1 MIQTIVVPIDLD
13 DENSWRAAL
22 PRAIDYAQHAGAS
35 LHALTIVPDN
45 LVRMTVVAQ
54 LIPEGFEEKLMDD
67 AGKRLAALLESLAP
81 EGLAIEQAVRH
92 GGIHHEILRYCRD
105 VRADLVVMAAHRPEL
120 SDYLLGPNAAHIVRH
135 ADCSVW
141 VVRE

>member
-1 MIQTIVVPIDLD
+1 MIKTIVLPIDLD

-22 PRAIDYAQHAGAS
+22 PRAIDTAQHVGAS
-35 LHALTIVPDN
+35 LHALTVVPDN

-54 LIPEGFEEKLMDD
+54 LIPEGLKEKLLDE
-67 AGKRLAALLESLAP
+67 AKKGLAALLESEVP
-81 EGLAIEQAVRH
+81 EGVSVVQAVRH
-92 GGIHHEILRYCRD
+92 GSVHHEILRYCSD
-105 VRADLVVMAAHRPEL
+105 VEADLVVMAARKPGL
-120 SDYLLGPNAAHIVRH
+120 TDYLLGPTPAHIVRH